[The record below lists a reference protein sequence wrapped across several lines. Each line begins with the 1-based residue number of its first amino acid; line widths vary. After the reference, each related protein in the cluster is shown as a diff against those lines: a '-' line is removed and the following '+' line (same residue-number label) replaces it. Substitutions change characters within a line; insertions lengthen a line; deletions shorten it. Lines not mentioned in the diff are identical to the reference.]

1 MSDVAETLKP
11 NKKLFTGRKSLFR
24 PEYVEQVRKMARV
37 GATEYEI
44 SHMLGVTPMTLWRWR
59 SDHPEFGEALKL
71 GREAASERVE
81 HSVFHRAVGY
91 TFASEKIVTVDKKVV
106 RVPIK
111 EHIPPDVQAQQFW
124 LTNRRRGEWRNRQEI
139 EVGAPGEFERLS
151 DEELRRFIEADALEP
166 VGAQAAAPALAAPA
180 PSGIAVR
187 KRGRSAKVA
196 PIEPPKLNAW
206 D

>member
-1 MSDVAETLKP
+1 MSDVAESPKP
-11 NKKLFTGRKSLFR
+11 KKSIYVGNKSSYRH
-24 PEYVEQVRKMARV
+24 EYVEQVRKLCKI
-37 GATEYEI
+37 GATEYEVGQ
-44 SHMLGVTPMTLWRWR
+44 MLGVSVMTLWRWR
-59 SDHPEFGEALKL
+59 GDHPEFAEAFRL

-180 PSGIAVR
+180 PSGIAAR
-187 KRGRSAKVA
+187 RPAKRAKVKSE
-196 PIEPPKLNAW
+196 EPPKLNAW

>member
-1 MSDVAETLKP
+1 MSDAAIEKP
-11 NKKLFTGRKSLFR
+11 KRTVYAGHKSSYR
-24 PEYVEQVRKMARV
+24 HEYVEQVRKLCKI
-37 GATEYEI
+37 GATEYEVGQ
-44 SHMLGVTPMTLWRWR
+44 MLGVSVMTLWRWR
-59 SDHPEFGEALKL
+59 GEHPEFAEAFKL

-166 VGAQAAAPALAAPA
+166 VGAQAAAAPALAALA
-180 PSGIAVR
+180 PTAGGIAAR
-187 KRGRSAKVA
+187 KKGRPAKVA
-196 PIEPPKLNAW
+196 APPTLNAW

>member
-1 MSDVAETLKP
+1 
-11 NKKLFTGRKSLFR
+11 
-24 PEYVEQVRKMARV
+24 
-37 GATEYEI
+37 
-44 SHMLGVTPMTLWRWR
+44 MTLWRWR
-59 SDHPEFGEALKL
+59 GEYPEFAEAFRIAKEQMSD
-71 GREAASERVE
+71 RIEASLA
-81 HSVFHRAVGY
+81 HRAIGY
-91 TFASEKIVTVDKKVV
+91 TYDSEKIMIAKGEVV

-166 VGAQAAAPALAAPA
+166 VGAQAAAPVIAAPA
-180 PSGIAVR
+180 PSGIAAR
-187 KRGRSAKVA
+187 KRGRPAKAA
-196 PIEPPKLNAW
+196 PIEQPKLNAW

>member
-1 MSDVAETLKP
+1 LH
-11 NKKLFTGRKSLFR
+11 LGRKSSFR
-24 PEYVEQVRKMARV
+24 PEYVEQARKLAKI

-44 SHMLGVTPMTLWRWR
+44 GQMLGASVMTLWRWR
-59 SDHPEFGEALKL
+59 GEHPEFAEAFRL

-166 VGAQAAAPALAAPA
+166 VNAAAPAA
-180 PSGIAVR
+180 PSGIAAQQPAKPGKQTKIA
-187 KRGRSAKVA
+187 KRLTPA
-196 PIEPPKLNAW
+196 KLNAW